1 MHVFISLFSHIFF
14 FSSSSLWTKRFP
26 CHSIYIYIYFF
37 FLFHEHCSFI
47 FYQPC
52 FLPFLCIYRE
62 QNFKHK
68 EWTLNNI
75 LISVK
80 PDKPTSVRLSMAL
93 SGLQYLFEIG
103 LCRDLLSSAI
113 NKLSLLFTGELFFC
127 YRSLFL

>member
-1 MHVFISLFSHIFF
+1 M
-14 FSSSSLWTKRFP
+14 P
-26 CHSIYIYIYFF
+26 QYIYIFF

-93 SGLQYLFEIG
+93 SCLQYLFKIG

-113 NKLSLLFTGELFFC
+113 KKLSLPFTGELIIVTEVCFFKVNLVMFMSKLSKLYSPKVSQ
-127 YRSLFL
+127 YRLS